1 MHIKRLR
8 YVGKV
13 LAAGRGRVRSLTPTV
28 AGWGL
33 MTAEYSRVSPS
44 EHVGIRLVAS
54 PLDTF
59 EHLTPSKAKRARC
72 QLALLHFLVGA
83 R

>member
-1 MHIKRLR
+1 MHVKRLR

-13 LAAGRGRVRSLTPTV
+13 LAAGRGRIRSLVPTV
-28 AGWGL
+28 TGMGL

-44 EHVGIRLVAS
+44 EYVGIRLVAS
-54 PLDTF
+54 PFDTF
-59 EHLTPSKAKRARC
+59 EHLTPSSAKRKRC
-72 QLALLHFLVGA
+72 ALALLHFLVGA